1 MTTQREAY
9 TKRRNKAESIWRF
22 IRKHQHEGV
31 TDTMLIERYNTR
43 KSAALVLLEQ
53 NGYLTWTDEKGKVYP
68 YRKVSLKEPPKKSIP
83 FYFTRWLDDDA
94 KDIT

>member
-1 MTTQREAY
+1 MWNFLNRHE
-9 TKRRNKAESIWRF
+9 
-22 IRKHQHEGV
+22 HEGV
-31 TDTMLIERYNTR
+31 TDAMLRERYNMR
-43 KSAALVLLEQ
+43 KTTALVLLEK
-53 NGYLTWTDEKGKVYP
+53 NGYLTWTDEKGRVYP